1 MNWHYSYLNKIIR
14 GNPMFLGIAQMSV
27 QKNLQ
32 FLLSKRNL
40 NANSLAEISN
50 GEIAQPTTRRIL
62 NGESANIRDNTLD
75 KYAKFFNVALS
86 DLKYGDLANGISVAP
101 RVTDNLIDF
110 ELWDDNTPLSDDDIE
125 LPYYKEV
132 MFAAG
137 SGTTEVIEELGRKL
151 RFSKRTLKNAGVDP
165 SFAAC
170 ATNYGKSMENTISD
184 GAALGIDKSKQLIKD
199 NKIYAFD
206 HGGMLR
212 VKRLFRQPFGAIK
225 LVSDNPEYPDEII
238 TAEQWQSDV
247 KLLGWVFWW
256 STVDVW

>member
-1 MNWHYSYLNKIIR
+1 
-14 GNPMFLGIAQMSV
+14 MFLGIAQMSV

-40 NANSLAEISN
+40 NANSLSEITD
-50 GEIAQPTTRRIL
+50 GKLAQPTTRRIL
-62 NGESANIRDNTLD
+62 NGESENIRDITLG
-75 KYAKFFNVALS
+75 KYAKYFDVLLS
-86 DLKYGDLANGISVAP
+86 DLKYGDLEAGVTVAP
-101 RVTDNLIDF
+101 RTADNLIDLD
-110 ELWDDNTPLSDDDIE
+110 LWDDNTPLSDDDVE

-132 MFAAG
+132 LFAAG
-137 SGTTEVIEELGRKL
+137 SGATQVVEEMGRKL

-165 SFAAC
+165 AFAAC

-184 GAALGIDKSKQLIKD
+184 GAALGIDKSKQIIKD

-212 VKRLFRQPFGAIK
+212 VKRLFRQPFGAVK
-225 LVSDNPEYPDEII
+225 LVSDNPDYPDEVIS
-238 TAEQWQSDV
+238 AEQWQEEV